1 MNLGWSLLLI
11 GAIVAVAVAA
21 LLLVRRTAPDGGYFN
36 DGDRAAGVFGVL
48 ATGFAILL
56 GFVVFLAFTSYDSS
70 RGGAETEAMTVA
82 QQFETAQFLPDD
94 VSLRLSQELVCY
106 GRSVVHLEWPRM
118 EAGTEGDAINPWGTA
133 LFETLRT
140 TEPRSASEQAA
151 YGKWLDQ
158 TSDREAARNSRIHGA
173 EGVVPGPLWLVLF
186 AIAAV
191 IFAFMLFFADS
202 GERAVVQAVLIGTV
216 MTVIVATLLV
226 VEFFDNPFDR
236 GFGSLRPVAMERTL
250 RILEEE
256 RLVVEETGP
265 VPCDSAGR
273 SVSAS

>member
-1 MNLGWSLLLI
+1 
-11 GAIVAVAVAA
+11 
-21 LLLVRRTAPDGGYFN
+21 
-36 DGDRAAGVFGVL
+36 
-48 ATGFAILL
+48 
-56 GFVVFLAFTSYDSS
+56 
-70 RGGAETEAMTVA
+70 
-82 QQFETAQFLPDD
+82 
-94 VSLRLSQELVCY
+94 
-106 GRSVVHLEWPRM
+106 M

-140 TEPRSASEQAA
+140 TDPRTASEQAA
-151 YGKWLDQ
+151 YGEWLDQ

-191 IFAFMLFFADS
+191 IFVYMLFFADS

-265 VPCDSAGR
+265 LPCDAAGR
-273 SVSAS
+273 SLSA

>member
-11 GAIVAVAVAA
+11 GVTTGAAVAA

-56 GFVVFLAFTSYDSS
+56 GFVVFLAFTSYDTS
-70 RGGAETEAMTVA
+70 RGGAETEALTVA

-106 GRSVVHLEWPRM
+106 GRSVVHREWPRM
-118 EAGTEGDAINPWGTA
+118 ESGTEGDAINPWGTA

-140 TEPRSASEQAA
+140 TDPRSASEQAA
-151 YGKWLDQ
+151 YAKWLDQ

-173 EGVVPGPLWLVLF
+173 EGVVPEPLWLVLF

-191 IFAFMLFFADS
+191 IFVYMLFFADR

-256 RLVVEETGP
+256 RLVVKETGP
-265 VPCDSAGR
+265 LPCDAAGR
-273 SVSAS
+273 SLSA

>member
-11 GAIVAVAVAA
+11 GLATGLAVGAM
-21 LLLVRRTAPDGGYFN
+21 LLVRRKAPDGGYFN

-48 ATGFAILL
+48 ATGLAILL
-56 GFVVFLAFTSYDSS
+56 GFVVFLAFTSYDTS
-70 RGGAETEAMTVA
+70 RAGAESEAMTVA

-94 VSLRLSQELVCY
+94 VRLRLSRELVCY

-118 EAGTEGDAINPWGTA
+118 EAGTEGDAINSWSAA
-133 LFETLRT
+133 LFRTLGT
-140 TEPRSASEQAA
+140 TEPASASEQAA

-173 EGVVPGPLWLVLF
+173 DNVVPGPLWLVLF
-186 AIAAV
+186 CIALI

-202 GERAVVQAVLIGTV
+202 GERAVVQAMLVGTV
-216 MTVIVATLLV
+216 ITVIAATLLL

-250 RILEEE
+250 RILEQE
-256 RLVVEETGP
+256 RLVVHETGAL
-265 VPCDSAGR
+265 PCDAMGTALQPS
-273 SVSAS
+273 